1 VGLVTFLFIVF
12 ICYLI
17 AQSGCLKFFVGC
29 LFWIIAFVVVT
40 FLCIFALIYT
50 AITSPD
56 QKKPEPQNEV
66 RSKPTQ
72 VSKPKVATLAKP
84 FQTSEMF
91 PNQLV
96 VKTILALKYNVDGNH
111 LRSSD
116 IEILKREK
124 PVWIKTQGRNTKT
137 FPIKAD
143 LFVQNQDGKPIK
155 KVGFSNDKQILLIF
169 LNPKNQWEYRTVS
182 EKTLKILQSTR
193 S

>member
-1 VGLVTFLFIVF
+1 MSLLAFVLIFFIF
-12 ICYLI
+12 YII
-17 AQSGCLKFFVGC
+17 AQSGCLKFLVGC

-40 FLCIFALIYT
+40 FLCIFAWIYT
-50 AITSPD
+50 AFTSPD

-66 RSKPTQ
+66 RSKPTKI
-72 VSKPKVATLAKP
+72 SKPKVTTSTKP
-84 FQTSEMF
+84 FQIEMF

-96 VKTILALKYNVDGNH
+96 VKVILALKYNVEGDH

-124 PVWIKTQGRNTKT
+124 PVWIKTKGRNTKA

-143 LFVQNQDGKPIK
+143 LFVQNQEGKLLK
-155 KVGFSNDKQILLIF
+155 KVGFSSDKQVLLIH

>member
-1 VGLVTFLFIVF
+1 VSLIAFLFIFF
-12 ICYLI
+12 IFYII
-17 AQSGCLKFFVGC
+17 AQSGCLKYLVGC

-40 FLCIFALIYT
+40 ILCIVAWIYMVF
-50 AITSPD
+50 TSPD
-56 QKKPEPQNEV
+56 QKKPEPKNEV

-72 VSKPKVATLAKP
+72 ISKPKVLASSKP
-84 FQTSEMF
+84 FQTSESF
-91 PNQLV
+91 PNQLA

-124 PVWIKTQGRNTKT
+124 PVWINTQGRNTKA

-155 KVGFSNDKQILLIF
+155 KVGFSNDKQILLIH
-169 LNPKNQWEYRTVS
+169 LNPQNQWEYRTVS
-182 EKTLKILQSTR
+182 EKTLKILQSAR
-193 S
+193 P